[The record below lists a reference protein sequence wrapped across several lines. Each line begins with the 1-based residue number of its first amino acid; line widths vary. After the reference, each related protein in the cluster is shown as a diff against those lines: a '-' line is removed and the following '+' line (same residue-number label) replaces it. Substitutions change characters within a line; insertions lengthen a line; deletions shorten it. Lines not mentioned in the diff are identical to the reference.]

1 MESGTGLRATA
12 LSREYG
18 TGPTRVM
25 ALDRVS
31 VHLRTGGLAA
41 IVGPS
46 GSGKSTLLNVLGGM
60 DTPDSGHAEL
70 NGAMFTGTGPRKL
83 TEFRRDR
90 VGFVFQFYNLLPQLT
105 ALENVELARR
115 LPSRKRADVPTSI
128 ELLERVGLRDRAGHF
143 PPQLSGGQMQR
154 VSIARALAKGPDV
167 LLCDEPTGALDSASG
182 VEVMALLTD
191 VAREGRTIVAVV
203 THDPAIRDL
212 ADHIVAMRD
221 GRVVADSRPPVS

>member
-1 MESGTGLRATA
+1 MASGTGLRATA

-18 TGPTRVM
+18 TGATRVL
-25 ALDRVS
+25 ALDDVS
-31 VHLRTGGLAA
+31 VHLRSGGLAA

-46 GSGKSTLLNVLGGM
+46 GSGKSTLLNVLGAM

-70 NGAMFTGTGPRKL
+70 NGTIFTGAGPREL

-115 LPSRKRADVPTSI
+115 LPSRHRADVPTSI
-128 ELLERVGLRDRAGHF
+128 ELLERVGLGDRAGHF

-191 VAREGRTIVAVV
+191 VAREGRAIVAVV

-212 ADHIVAMRD
+212 ADHIVEMRD